1 MITWGLVA
9 ALAIAAPADTIT
21 NGRELVQAMHE
32 RYVGAWYGTLSFEQR
47 TTFYNL
53 LGRVE
58 REEVWSEYMH
68 LPGRVRVDI
77 GARDQGNL
85 IIFRADSVY
94 QFREGEMV
102 VSEPR
107 IHGLLLLG
115 FDIYHQP
122 PEETMGRLESLG
134 FDLDTMHERQW
145 RNRTVYVAGAVEG
158 DLTSPQF
165 WIDASD
171 LIVVRQIQP
180 AGERGESTSE
190 VQFNKYEPLEGGWI
204 SQEVVF
210 LLDGEMRLIEEATNV
225 EANVELDDMIF
236 DPAAVPPPARVQ

>member
-1 MITWGLVA
+1 MIEWGLVA
-9 ALAIAAPADTIT
+9 ALAMAAPADTIT
-21 NGRELVQAMHE
+21 TGRDLVHAMHE
-32 RYVGAWYGTLSFEQR
+32 RYAKTWYRTLSFEQR

-58 REEVWSEYMH
+58 REEVWSEYIH
-68 LPGRVRVDI
+68 LPGRVRIDV

-115 FDIYHQP
+115 FDIYHRLP
-122 PEETMGRLESLG
+122 DETIGRLESLG

-145 RNRTVYVAGAVEG
+145 RNRGVYVVGAAEG
-158 DLTSPQF
+158 DLVSPQF

-171 LIVVRQIQP
+171 LIFVRQIQP
-180 AGERGESTSE
+180 AGEAGNSTAE
-190 VQFNKYEPLEGGWI
+190 VQFNKYEPLDGGWMA
-204 SQEVVF
+204 QEVVF
-210 LLDGEMRLIEEATNV
+210 LLDGEMRLIEAATNAQV
-225 EANVELDDMIF
+225 NVKLDDMIF
-236 DPAAVPPPARVQ
+236 DPAAVPPPARIP